1 MKLRTVF
8 IALLIGAVSC
18 SDPKEEPPITIPG
31 QEYFPLQTNRFI
43 TYAVDSTRII
53 QNAGSNY
60 KFQLRVS
67 VTGSFLNA
75 EGNVTYRL
83 QREKR
88 RDATQPWKAAGTWS
102 AYKTDQRAVVT
113 EGTICYIKL
122 AFPASVGTG
131 WNGNALNNL
140 GGEDLCNNNS
150 KCDHY
155 VVTDISND
163 VLEVTQEDRDD
174 PIMLDLRIERYSKNV
189 GLTYKHSTTL
199 EYCTGDPCSGVAG
212 YVVDGL
218 KYTQQM
224 IDSGTL

>member
-8 IALLIGAVSC
+8 IVLLVGCMSC
-18 SDPKEEPPITIPG
+18 SDPKEESTPTIPG
-31 QEYFPLQTNRFI
+31 QEYFPLRTGSFI
-43 TYAVDSTRII
+43 VYGVDSTRII
-53 QNAGSNY
+53 QNIESEY
-60 KFQLRVS
+60 HFQLRVT
-67 VTGSFLNA
+67 VADSFKNG
-75 EGNVTYRL
+75 EGNMTYRL

-88 RDATQPWKAAGTWS
+88 SDVSQPWSAAGTWS
-102 AYKTDQRAVVT
+102 AYETVQHAVVT
-113 EGTICYIKL
+113 EGTVSYIRL

-140 GGEDLCNNNS
+140 GGEDVCNNNT

-155 VVTDISND
+155 VITDMDDTS
-163 VLEVTQEDRDD
+163 VEVMQEDRDD
-174 PIMLDLRIERYSKNV
+174 PIMLDQRTERYSKSI
-189 GLTYKHSTTL
+189 GLVFKSSVTL

-218 KYTQQM
+218 RYQQEM